1 MRLLLR
7 YLLIVWVV
15 FCSPA
20 FAVDDIST
28 PDTYKVTM
36 QKVELCTSSACTT
49 STTLAESSATFDI
62 ASKDAGAAVGTWIK
76 NFALDVG
83 TTYTHLKTTISS
95 TFTISGST
103 TNSNI
108 ASGFCVTRSS
118 PSTSS
123 DHAVAAITAGSA
135 SASPSEM
142 SWTVPNMLDANN
154 GSFYSDLS
162 SDYSTNGITKADGS
176 ASFTWVGALAQSYTP
191 TPSSSPLITISFD
204 VSNQF
209 RSNQQGAD
217 ACFVYVLP
225 PSVSVSLTD

>member
-1 MRLLLR
+1 MSAFL
-7 YLLIVWVV
+7 
-15 FCSPA
+15 CSHA

-28 PDTYKVTM
+28 PDTYTVTM
-36 QKVELCTSSACTT
+36 QKVELCTSSARTI

-62 ASKDAGAAVGTWIK
+62 ASKDAGAAVGTWIE
-76 NFALDVG
+76 NFALEVG

-108 ASGFCVTRSS
+108 TSGYCVTRSS

-123 DHAVAAITAGSA
+123 GHAVAAITAGSA
-135 SASPSEM
+135 SASPTEM

-154 GSFYSDLS
+154 GPFYSDLS
-162 SDYSTNGITKADGS
+162 SDYSTNGITKVDGS
-176 ASFTWVGALAQSYTP
+176 ASFTWVGALTTSYTP
-191 TPSSSPLITISFD
+191 TNTSAPLITISFD

-209 RSNQQGAD
+209 RSTQAGAD
-217 ACFVYVLP
+217 ACYVYVMP